1 MARKAP
7 EEQPE
12 FTLGWSNACRMFEHL
27 TSEGEL
33 PALPPMAIRLRSGE
47 MAHAHGVLEYAR
59 FYGMDVTYQQSSTFV
74 MGSPLFVA
82 AGLIGSAVGNA
93 YARNKAAD
101 MARAQWRPQG
111 PVRTVLTNQ
120 RILCDVAGEWLGF
133 WHEGI
138 LELFAE
144 PSQWMV
150 ITRYEAGEP
159 LLLRGPVALSYI
171 VALTYIVYGR
181 SGLASPWLGP
191 IAQAV
196 AARQRTLPGS

>member
-1 MARKAP
+1 
-7 EEQPE
+7 
-12 FTLGWSNACRMFEHL
+12 
-27 TSEGEL
+27 
-33 PALPPMAIRLRSGE
+33 
-47 MAHAHGVLEYAR
+47 
-59 FYGMDVTYQQSSTFV
+59 
-74 MGSPLFVA
+74 
-82 AGLIGSAVGNA
+82 
-93 YARNKAAD
+93 

-181 SGLASPWLGP
+181 PGLASPWLGP

-196 AARQRTLPGS
+196 AARQRALPEL

>member
-1 MARKAP
+1 MARNAP
-7 EEQPE
+7 KDQSA
-12 FTLGWSNACRMFEHL
+12 FTLGWSDACRMFEHL

-47 MAHAHGVLEYAR
+47 VAHAHGVLECAR

-74 MGSPLFVA
+74 MGSPLLVA
-82 AGLIGSAVGNA
+82 TGLIGSAVGNA

-111 PVRTVLTNQ
+111 PVRTVLTDQ
-120 RILCDVAGEWLGF
+120 RILCDVAGEWLTF

-138 LELFAE
+138 MEFHAD
-144 PSQWMV
+144 PRQWMV
-150 ITRYEAGEP
+150 ITRYEVGEP
-159 LLLRGPVALSYI
+159 LMLRGPVAPSYM

-181 SGLASPWLGP
+181 QGLASPWLEP

-196 AARQRTLPGS
+196 AARQRVLPPP